1 MVIGQKRKRVKGE
14 TKPRKIPAS
23 SSSGSVRSLSLD
35 YSDESDSDTER
46 PEKDPPERS
55 GSDSPGERPT
65 LDRSAFPN
73 DQSSAAAKGVPVGYR
88 VIKQS
93 AQGSIIQK
101 NLGEMAARIATRRA
115 RQIEEEEDEDG
126 LANLMSGGRPGTPR
140 AAKTEDPSA
149 KERFG
154 GISTAVKDAGKKIK
168 LNFGFR
174 KKGETKGDAS
184 ESKKD

>member
-1 MVIGQKRKRVKGE
+1 M
-14 TKPRKIPAS
+14 
-23 SSSGSVRSLSLD
+23 
-35 YSDESDSDTER
+35 
-46 PEKDPPERS
+46 
-55 GSDSPGERPT
+55 
-65 LDRSAFPN
+65 
-73 DQSSAAAKGVPVGYR
+73 PVGYR
-88 VIKQS
+88 VVKQS

-140 AAKTEDPSA
+140 AVKTEDPST

-174 KKGETKGDAS
+174 KKGENKGDAS